1 MQKLSNRMQ
10 VLHKKFAEQWLVL
23 FLISGLFISTILKIA
38 KIGPDVSD
46 VIVYI
51 LFGFFILM
59 IVLAVISIFGFFVN
73 LFKAAGYFNPLPVLL
88 KFHKVILYRAKKV
101 RQLPDS
107 LASDTKIVWIY
118 GPLGSRYFVLLA
130 DELEPTGKEVTD
142 NDQKSE

>member
-10 VLHKKFAEQWLVL
+10 VLHKKFAQQWLML
-23 FLISGLFISTILKIA
+23 FIISGLFISTILKIA
-38 KIGPDVSD
+38 EIGPDVSD
-46 VIVYI
+46 AVVYA

-59 IVLAVISIFGFFVN
+59 VVLAVMSIFGFFVN
-73 LFKAAGYFNPLPVLL
+73 LFKASGYFSPLPVLL
-88 KFHKVILYRAKKV
+88 KFHKVTLYRAKKV

-107 LASDTKIVWIY
+107 LTPDTKIVWIY
-118 GPLGSRYFVLLA
+118 GPLGTRYFVLLA

>member
-38 KIGPDVSD
+38 EIGPDVSD

-88 KFHKVILYRAKKV
+88 KFHKVTLYRAKKV

-107 LASDTKIVWIY
+107 LTSDTKIV
-118 GPLGSRYFVLLA
+118 
-130 DELEPTGKEVTD
+130 
-142 NDQKSE
+142 

>member
-38 KIGPDVSD
+38 EIGPDVSD

-59 IVLAVISIFGFFVN
+59 IVLAVISIFGF
-73 LFKAAGYFNPLPVLL
+73 L
-88 KFHKVILYRAKKV
+88 
-101 RQLPDS
+101 
-107 LASDTKIVWIY
+107 
-118 GPLGSRYFVLLA
+118 
-130 DELEPTGKEVTD
+130 
-142 NDQKSE
+142 

>member
-38 KIGPDVSD
+38 EIGPDVSD

-73 LFKAAGYFNPLPVLL
+73 LFKAVGYFNPLPVLL
-88 KFHKVILYRAKKV
+88 KFHKVTLYRAKKV

-107 LASDTKIVWIY
+107 LTSDTKIVWIY

-130 DELEPTGKEVTD
+130 DELEPTDKGVID

>member
-10 VLHKKFAEQWLVL
+10 LLHKKFAEQWLVL

-38 KIGPDVSD
+38 EIGPDVSD

-73 LFKAAGYFNPLPVLL
+73 LFKAAGYLNPLPVLL
-88 KFHKVILYRAKKV
+88 KFHKVTLYRAKKV

-107 LASDTKIVWIY
+107 LTSDTKIVWIY

-130 DELEPTGKEVTD
+130 DELEPTDKGVID